1 MHAALGA
8 ARAGAKY
15 KFTFSCTYARTRACA
30 CPGRALINAFGRGRT
45 QAMEHTDA
53 YQAPPLPRCPAEPGL
68 PLLTLLMFILLYSLL
83 VAVVAVERGT
93 AQPGSRIAQ
102 GTHST
107 VAGSAS
113 STHCKRGSLTEAQAI
128 SSAASRPTA
137 ASAWGGKKAV
147 RFEETPRVQI
157 IQPSY
162 GPGDFY
168 DDPPLAPR
176 WTRCE
181 C

>member
-1 MHAALGA
+1 MHAAL
-8 ARAGAKY
+8 ARNINLH
-15 KFTFSCTYARTRACA
+15 FVCA
-30 CPGRALINAFGRGRT
+30 CPGRASGRT

-83 VAVVAVERGT
+83 VAVERGT
-93 AQPGSRIAQ
+93 AQPGPSARSRNIIASRHAISSQIAQ
-102 GTHST
+102 GTVVSHST

-113 STHCKRGSLTEAQAI
+113 STHCKRRSLPETQVI
-128 SSAASRPTA
+128 SSAASRPAA
-137 ASAWGGKKAV
+137 ASAWGEKKAV
-147 RFEETPRVQI
+147 RFEETPIVQI

-162 GPGDFY
+162 GPGHFY

-176 WTRCE
+176 RTRCE

>member
-1 MHAALGA
+1 M
-8 ARAGAKY
+8 Y
-15 KFTFSCTYARTRACA
+15 KFTFCVRVSGTR
-30 CPGRALINAFGRGRT
+30 INTSGRT
-45 QAMEHTDA
+45 QSMEHTDA

-83 VAVVAVERGT
+83 VAVERGT
-93 AQPGSRIAQ
+93 AQPGPSARSRNIIASRHAISSRIAQ
-102 GTHST
+102 GIHST

-113 STHCKRGSLTEAQAI
+113 STHCKRGSLPEAQAI
-128 SSAASRPTA
+128 SSAASRPAA